1 MLLGGLREAL
11 TEANK
16 MQTEMFYWVKLIN
29 CYDGTSDVQYY
40 LKRASISEYNHLAPD
55 ETHVSVFASNI
66 VQSTLVNDVNTM
78 AMAEAMGWKTE

>member
-1 MLLGGLREAL
+1 MGGCSSSRIHLAL
-11 TEANK
+11 ICKSDRSRTQL
-16 MQTEMFYWVKLIN
+16 QTRFP
-29 CYDGTSDVQYY
+29 CDGTSDVQYY